1 MKNLWLFFV
10 RYNAFFWFIL
20 FFTFS
25 LFLVIKGNDYQKSRY
40 LNSSNRLA
48 GNLYNKVNSWKEYI
62 ALHTHNE
69 SLTKEN
75 ATLRAQLQKY
85 IISAELDSVETQDS
99 LDFER
104 YQFIPANVTN
114 NSIHQK
120 NNYLTLDKGTSNGI
134 EKGMGVIAP
143 NGVVGIIREV
153 SLHFSTVQSLL
164 HRETKISVTLD
175 SLNVFGSL
183 VWGSNTDSRYA
194 MVRDIPNHLKV
205 DTGTKIFT
213 SGFSLFPQ
221 GIEVGEV
228 VETDIISGE
237 SFMDIR
243 IRLTTDFASLRHVY
257 LVKDVLGE
265 EKKEIESLEAD
276 G

>member
-20 FFTFS
+20 FFAFS
-25 LFLVIKGNDYQKSRY
+25 LFLVISGNNYQKSRY
-40 LNSSNRLA
+40 LNSSNKIS
-48 GNLYNKVNSWKEYI
+48 GNIYNKVHSWKEYL
-62 ALHTHNE
+62 ALHSHNE

-75 ATLRAQLQKY
+75 AALRARLQKY
-85 IISAELDSVETQDS
+85 IANTTHDSIEIQDS

-104 YQFIPANVTN
+104 YRFIPAHVIN

-120 NNYLTLDKGTSNGI
+120 NNYLTLDIGSSNGVL
-134 EKGMGVIAP
+134 KGMGVIAP
-143 NGVVGIIREV
+143 NGIVGIVREV
-153 SLHFSTVQSLL
+153 SPNFSTVQSLL

-175 SLNVFGSL
+175 SLQVFGSL

-194 MVRDIPNHLKV
+194 MVRDIPNHVKIN
-205 DTGTKIFT
+205 TGTKIYT
-213 SGFSLFPQ
+213 SGFSLFPE

-228 VETDIISGE
+228 VETDIVSGE

-257 LVKDVLGE
+257 IVEDVLGE
-265 EKKEIESLEAD
+265 EKSKIESLESD